1 MPYLQQ
7 NIKPVTE
14 INSDR
19 KIFRIQL
26 LAVALGVILLL
37 AKFAAYFI
45 THSNTILTD
54 ALESIINVVAGVF
67 ALYSLYLSS
76 KPKDYDHPYGHG
88 KVEFISAGFEGILI
102 AIAGILIIG
111 KSVISFFNPHPLEHL
126 NIGISIVIGSGIINY
141 LLAVLLVK
149 TGEKHQSL
157 TLKADGEHLKSDAYS
172 SLGVLVGLAFIILTK
187 WTFLDSIVAIVIGLI
202 ITYTGIKLL
211 RKSLA
216 GIMDETDEGV
226 VLSVIKHLN
235 EHRKAEWVDIHNLR
249 IIQYGNKLHVDCH
262 VTLPWYFTL
271 EESHNEIEEIATII
285 NDKHSAQVE
294 FFIHGDP
301 CVPQSCKICSLKK
314 CDVRKES
321 FKAKMEWNL
330 ENVVR
335 NKKHGL

>member
-1 MPYLQQ
+1 MET
-7 NIKPVTE
+7 VT
-14 INSDR
+14 SDK

-26 LAVALGVILLL
+26 LAVWVGVLLL
-37 AKFAAYFI
+37 SAKFGAYFL

-102 AIAGILIIG
+102 AIAGVLIIV
-111 KSVISFFNPHPLEHL
+111 KSAVSFFHPRPLEHL
-126 NIGISIVIGSGIINY
+126 DIGLAIVVGSGLINY
-141 LLAVLLVK
+141 ILAIVLIR
-149 TGEKHQSL
+149 TADKHQSL

-172 SLGVLVGLAFIILTK
+172 SLGVLLGLVLIMLTK
-187 WTFLDSIVAIVIGLI
+187 WNFLDSVVAIIFGGLI
-202 ITYTGIKLL
+202 IYTGVKLL
-211 RKSLA
+211 RKSVA
-216 GIMDETDEGV
+216 GIMDETDEGI
-226 VLSVIKHLN
+226 VLSVIKHLS
-235 EHRKAEWVDIHNLR
+235 EHRKTQWIDIHNLR

-271 EESHNEIEEIATII
+271 EQAHKEIEEISTLI
-285 NDKHSAQVE
+285 NEKHSAQVE

-301 CVPQSCKICSLKK
+301 CVPQSCKICTVQD
-314 CDVRKES
+314 CEVRKEA
-321 FKAKMEWNL
+321 FKEKLAWNT
-330 ENVVR
+330 ENVIR

>member
-1 MPYLQQ
+1 VAELTPD
-7 NIKPVTE
+7 K
-14 INSDR
+14 

-26 LAVALGVILLL
+26 LAVSVGAALLV
-37 AKFAAYFI
+37 AKFVAYYL

-102 AIAGILIIG
+102 AIAGVLIIV
-111 KSVISFFNPHPLEHL
+111 KSIVSFFHPSPLEHL
-126 NIGISIVIGSGIINY
+126 DIGLAIVVGSGVINY
-141 LLAVLLVK
+141 LLAVLLIK
-149 TGEKHQSL
+149 TADKHQSL

-172 SLGVLVGLAFIILTK
+172 SLGVLVGLVMIMLTK
-187 WTFLDSIVAIVIGLI
+187 WAFLDGIVAIMMGGI
-202 ITYTGIKLL
+202 IIYTGVKLV
-211 RKSLA
+211 RKSIG
-216 GIMDETDEGV
+216 GIMDETDEGI
-226 VLSVIKHLN
+226 VLSVIKHLS
-235 EHRKAEWVDIHNLR
+235 EHRKAEWIDIHNLR

-271 EESHNEIEEIATII
+271 EQAHNEIEEIAALI
-285 NDKHSAQVE
+285 NEKHSAQVE

-301 CVPQSCKICSLKK
+301 CVPQSCKICSVQN
-314 CDVRKES
+314 CEVRKEG
-321 FKAKMEWNL
+321 FKEKMEWNL